1 MVAAVAALLL
11 AWNITLQVRDDG
23 GGGGPVVASLP
34 VSGTAAA
41 PGVTGRMIFVPDEDT
56 AVMRLSRLPAL
67 DPGEAYQLWVL
78 KDGRARSAGLFE
90 TTGPAEAQSVAVG
103 LAGADGLAVT
113 AQPRTS
119 RTVPEGPIL
128 VQTSL

>member
-1 MVAAVAALLL
+1 MVV
-11 AWNITLQVRDDG
+11 
-23 GGGGPVVASLP
+23 GGPVVASLP

-90 TTGPAEAQSVAVG
+90 TTGPAEAQGVAVG